1 MTQLTDNEIIKALE
15 CCSKGEVYA
24 DCERLG
30 CPLYLGI
37 SLGCKYVDNEN
48 KLYADALD
56 LINRQQAEIEKLKI
70 ENQALRM
77 AANSYKLHYN
87 EAKVEAVKEFA
98 DRLKKECIIDRGY
111 EILQEGTIDNL
122 VKELVG
128 DTE

>member
-111 EILQEGTIDNL
+111 EILQEGTIDDL
-122 VKELVG
+122 VKEMAG